1 MRFDLLKKRL
11 EAIEAATFRESI
23 ILKDG
28 SKWVPK
34 ISLLDIFLEYLE
46 RESTGSHEDLSPEIV
61 EELKHWAKYEPRP
74 GEGIIGPSLVG
85 WAKEVL
91 HVD

>member
-1 MRFDLLKKRL
+1 MRFDILKKRI
-11 EAIEAATFRESI
+11 EAIEAATFRQSI
-23 ILKDG
+23 VLKDG

-34 ISLLDIFLEYLE
+34 VPLLDMFLEYLE
-46 RESTGSHEDLSPEIV
+46 RECTGSHEDLSTELV
-61 EELKHWAKYEPRP
+61 EELTHWAKYEPRP
-74 GEGIIGPSLVG
+74 GEGIIPPSLVG